1 MRYFYFWCNARA
13 FVLVNDKPRKVKVS
27 SDPMQVSVALN
38 PGQKACTSDQKV
50 WFIISLLAG
59 DVHQNIDQLEIFLR
73 ILAICQL
80 QIRKKWIQL
89 GDGSDGTNGISMVHQ
104 GLVPPVAVYY
114 LEVIFV
120 IFMT

>member
-1 MRYFYFWCNARA
+1 M
-13 FVLVNDKPRKVKVS
+13 VS

-38 PGQKACTSDQKV
+38 PGQKACTGDQKV

-80 QIRKKWIQL
+80 QIQKN
-89 GDGSDGTNGISMVHQ
+89 GSSWEME
-104 GLVPPVAVYY
+104 AVELMAYPWFIRV
-114 LEVIFV
+114 LCLQ
-120 IFMT
+120 